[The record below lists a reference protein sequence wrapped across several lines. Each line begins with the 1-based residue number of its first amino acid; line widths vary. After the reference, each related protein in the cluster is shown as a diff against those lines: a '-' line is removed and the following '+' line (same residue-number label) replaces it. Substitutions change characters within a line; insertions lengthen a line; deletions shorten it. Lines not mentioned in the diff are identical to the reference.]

1 MRRIR
6 DFLLCVALVMSA
18 APLAAQPDL
27 NAGLRVARITT
38 EPAEIAFEAGSAA
51 SVAIVALDADGN
63 VVDASLRI
71 RGSRGLSHSDGILS
85 AATGGDYRLI
95 ISVVLPADATAA
107 PASLSV
113 PVHVSWPAVATVEVG
128 TASAKRLYAGTTI
141 RFEAAA
147 FLSSGNSRPEAHFNW
162 SSSEESVATVDL
174 WGAVTAHAAGS
185 VTISAEFEGVLG
197 TVEIDVRDLTASRLE
212 IRGGSDQIRQGDVL
226 TLEAVAM
233 DGGQAIRDIPVTWS
247 VFFEP
252 DDTIN
257 APGAAGIVEDGKF
270 VGEVPGQYTVL
281 ATAGDLV
288 ARRKFDV
295 RARGV
300 VQDIELVGR
309 GSVSDQRTSD
319 LWIYEGMD
327 GRDYALTGT
336 WSASGWA
343 FFWDVTN
350 PGAIV
355 KMDSIQVDAR
365 TVNDVKVAPN
375 ARYAALSREGTS
387 TRRNGPVLVDL
398 SDPQNPV
405 IASYIDD
412 PHITGGVHNMFA
424 TNDYLF
430 ALANGDKYVIFDV
443 TDLSNPKFVSEYN
456 HPNSRVHDVWV
467 HDGIAY
473 SSEWGTGVVVVD
485 VGNGKWGGSIENPT
499 FVTNVPYPV
508 GRTHAAFPYYSAS
521 ADKFYLFLGDEI
533 MGRGDQAWRGTG
545 LNRVPPQGGTPVAFS
560 GYIHVIDFTDPM
572 NPKDVARYEVS
583 EFGTHN
589 SWVEDDILYQAYY
602 DGGVR
607 MVDVSGELM
616 GNLATQG
623 REIAVFKPFDPNG
636 WAANVSVVW
645 GAQQHKGNVFFTD
658 LASGLW
664 SVKLLPTQRPIS

>member
-18 APLAAQPDL
+18 APLAAQADL
-27 NAGLRVARITT
+27 DAGLRVARITT
-38 EPAEIAFEAGSAA
+38 KPAEIAFEAGSAA

-128 TASAKRLYAGTTI
+128 TASDKRLYAGTTI

-147 FLSSGNSRPEAHFNW
+147 FLSSGNSRPEAHFDW
-162 SSSEESVATVDL
+162 SSSDESVATVDL
-174 WGAVTAHAAGS
+174 WAAVTAHAAGS

-233 DGGQAIRDIPVTWS
+233 DGGEAIRDIPVTWS

>member
-18 APLAAQPDL
+18 APLAAQADL

-147 FLSSGNSRPEAHFNW
+147 FLSSGNSRPEAHFDW
-162 SSSEESVATVDL
+162 SSSDESVATVDL
-174 WGAVTAHAAGS
+174 WAAVTAHAAGS

-233 DGGQAIRDIPVTWS
+233 DGGEAIRDIPVTWS

-443 TDLSNPKFVSEYN
+443 SDLSNPKFVSEYN

>member
-1 MRRIR
+1 MRHIR
-6 DFLLCVALVMSA
+6 AVLLLVALACAAPPLTAQVDSA
-18 APLAAQPDL
+18 AGQ
-27 NAGLRVARITT
+27 RVASFAI
-38 EPAEIAFEAGSAA
+38 EPTDIVFEAGSQA
-51 SVAIVALDADGN
+51 SITIVALDADGN
-63 VVDASLRI
+63 PVDASLRV
-71 RGSRGLSHSDGILS
+71 RGTRGLGHSDGVLT
-85 AATGGDYRLI
+85 ATVGGDYQLFV
-95 ISVVLPADATAA
+95 SVVLPAGSSA
-107 PASLSV
+107 PPTVTTV
-113 PVHVSWPAVATVEVG
+113 PVHVTWPAVASVELERA
-128 TASAKRLYAGTTI
+128 TTSRLYAGTTV
-141 RFEAAA
+141 RYGARA
-147 FLSSGNSRPEAHFNW
+147 FFANGTARPDAVLSW
-162 SSSEESVATVDL
+162 SSSDESVASVDR

-185 VTISAEFEGVLG
+185 VAISADFEGVRG
-197 TVEIDVRDLTASRLE
+197 TVELDVPDLTAVALE
-212 IRGGSDQIRQGDVL
+212 VRGGPDQVRQGDVV
-226 TLEAVAM
+226 TFEAVATS
-233 DGGQAIRDIPVTWS
+233 GGRVIDDVPIVWS
-247 VFFEP
+247 MFFLP

-257 APGAAGIVEDGKF
+257 APGAAGIIDDGKF

-281 ATAGDLV
+281 ASVGDLV
-288 ARRKFDV
+288 ARKKIDV
-295 RARGV
+295 RPREA
-300 VQDIELVGR
+300 VQDIEMMGR
-309 GSVSDQRTSD
+309 GSVTDQRTSD
-319 LWIYEGMD
+319 LWIYEAMD

-336 WSASGWA
+336 WSAAGLA
-343 FFWDVTN
+343 YFWDVTDASN
-350 PGAIV
+350 IV
-355 KMDSIQVDAR
+355 KIDSIQVDAR

-387 TRRNGPVLVDL
+387 NRRDGPVLVDL
-398 SDPQNPV
+398 ADPRNPV

-424 TNDYLF
+424 TDDYLF
-430 ALANGDKYVIFDV
+430 ALAGGDKYVIFDV

-456 HPNSRVHDVWV
+456 HPDSRVHDVWV
-467 HDGIAY
+467 LDGIAY

-485 VGNGKWGGSIENPT
+485 VGNGKWGGSIENPV
-499 FVTNVPYPV
+499 FVTAVPYPV
-508 GRTHAAFPYYSAS
+508 GRTHAAFPYYSES
-521 ADKFYLFLGDEI
+521 AEKFYLFLGDEI

-602 DGGVR
+602 DGGMR

-664 SVKLLPTQRPIS
+664 SVKLRPTQRPIS